1 MQKVDVYGDVPL
13 ARFGHT
19 MTLGKSP
26 RIPCQ
31 TSRLHSHTF

>member
-19 MTLGKSP
+19 MTLGKFSLLTGP
-26 RIPCQ
+26 QLPTR
-31 TSRLHSHTF
+31 S